1 MQSSSSTNPNPSV
14 PSHSYSSRVIYCYS
28 LPNDPNYANSV
39 KVGQTTVNVPIN
51 ATREQGR
58 QLSENAA
65 HSRII
70 ENIKTIY
77 GQQIIN
83 EMPNYTLEWHIV
95 TDMALTDHKIHDR
108 LKSNGISRNSYSESI
123 GQREWFNCNAN
134 FALEACES
142 VINSLPTVPNREI
155 NAADIKMRPEQG
167 HFVKNT
173 LGAWNAN
180 EQERLWNAKPRFGKT
195 FTALEFLAMAREQY
209 IKSAD
214 EMRPIK
220 RVLILTHKPAV
231 NDSWS
236 SDFTD
241 IMIQRWKSQGWNYA
255 SRIKSHLSLEEVEKR
270 FQENIQDNGLSTAPY
285 IYFASMQDARGKD
298 GEEFKATNNTLFD
311 TYWDM
316 VIIDE
321 AHEGNLTQ
329 LAQEVH
335 EQLKRTFTLFL
346 SGTPFR
352 HLANG
357 TFEGKVDT
365 WDYIDEQMAKEQ
377 WDSDEP
383 NPYEGLPRMWLYTLD
398 LAEKLN
404 TSIGTEE
411 ETGSFSFNELFAI
424 DKEEVKGRKGKVD
437 VFRHEEDIRA
447 FLDSLTDDESINL
460 RDTEGQTIDMPY
472 SNNGRRESRH
482 ALWVLPPRV
491 EIARLL
497 EKMLKVHPYFKDYAI
512 VNVAGDA
519 AGPDALAKLKNAIY
533 GGDPKSGDPTTTKTI
548 TLTVGRLTT
557 GVTVEPWTT
566 CLMLNNMSSPEQYMQ
581 TIFRVQSPHYYDGK
595 MKSECFVYD
604 FAPDRALRLVAE
616 SLDIASK
623 AGQHTETGKVEHL
636 QQLTNYLP
644 IMSSVDR
651 STLARVDAKY
661 IQQAVKRIYRERV
674 LEAGFD
680 TPLLFQK
687 DLQNLSEEQRAAL
700 EEVKLAS
707 GKSSP
712 VTREKVAQE
721 ITISANGLDNY
732 EYAETDAELSN
743 EIKALE
749 EKPRKE
755 RTPEEEEALAAKK
768 AEDARRRNIRNILRT
783 MSVRIPA
790 MCIAMLAEDDKE
802 SNQRTQELKEDFTL
816 EKFAGTFDEESWSE
830 FFGTISKETFLTL
843 APCFDSEILQVA
855 VAGWIK
861 EIEDVLNARKE
872 AERLK
877 KSDGVEPFQEKM
889 REFQDGVKHV
899 MSRIKN
905 PNKETVFTPYNVV
918 ELVYEAAGFTS
929 NQKLIDEMRASYGLK
944 EMIESQPIVNED
956 PLIVGCLFGKPWTG
970 LRGALVP
977 GPNDLGKPIEP
988 GEYSTFY
995 DINVKSGLFP
1005 LYAASQLAINS
1016 PSLGWEEICNNSIYA
1031 NSRTLAGKWITAA
1044 LLGMPKDWENITVI
1058 DVYEELNSEDLLD
1071 AFPKDEEARQEF
1083 LGHFLLAPLAAKQGL
1098 NLHISDIT
1106 KESQRTAVIEIIKA
1120 RRAEM
1125 KDKEQPEL
1133 GSDVRDKLNQE
1144 LDLRFDF
1151 VVSNPPYQIVQ
1162 NEKTGNAIPIWQNF
1176 VRVASHIGRKL
1187 TFINPARWQK
1197 GGSGTGLGK
1206 IKKWLLNQGHLQ
1218 SVYNMPDSDVFPTA
1232 TIEGDIAIE
1241 NIDMEKPNL
1250 EPKIGSWS
1258 RSSGF
1263 SSLRPLKVNKSIDI
1277 PLDERDY
1284 VLVEAIASIR
1294 FPSVEEHLFQ
1304 GGKNNLTRKASSVYA
1319 GKGVQDNHG
1328 IHGARMSRDT
1338 DYFILAGERDPNK
1351 KYIEILYLDQ
1361 QKNLSRRYLDKNE
1374 LRDTANNK
1382 SRAPKYQVLMSK
1394 THAQMIYR
1402 NFGPIAGP
1410 DTLCTP
1416 TWICRSF
1423 NSKIE
1428 AESYVSY
1435 ATTYFYRYL
1444 LVLRR
1449 VSQNAYPN
1457 IHRFVPDLKDVK
1469 NPRTGKIGYQ
1479 SDWIDDDLVE
1489 IFKDVLTPEDWCHIK
1504 RTAVAADKGRG
1515 DYEAGWQF
1523 PNGST
1528 YKSLTKINCT
1538 AVSADEAPSAE
1549 EEAKLDS
1556 DAVDG
1561 GK

>member
-28 LPNDPNYANSV
+28 LPNDPNYVNSV

-108 LKSNGISRNSYSESI
+108 LKGNGISRNSYSESI

-209 IKSAD
+209 IKSAH
-214 EMRPIK
+214 ETRPIK

-241 IMIQRWKSQGWNYA
+241 IMIQRWESQGWNYA
-255 SRIKSHLSLEEVEKR
+255 SRIKSHLSLEEAEKR
-270 FQENIQDNGLSTAPY
+270 FQDNIQDNGLSTAPY

-298 GEEFKATNNTLFD
+298 GGEFKATNNTLFD

-335 EQLKRTFTLFL
+335 EQLKRTFTLYL

-424 DKEEVKGRKGKVD
+424 DKQKVEGRKSKVD
-437 VFRHEEDIRA
+437 VFRHEEDIKA

-460 RDTEGQTIDMPY
+460 RDSEGQTIDMPY

-497 EKMLKVHPYFKDYAI
+497 EKMLKVHPYFKDYEI

-533 GGDPKSGDPTTTKTI
+533 GGDPKSGDPTTTRTI

-623 AGQHTETGKVEHL
+623 AGEHTETGKVEHL

-712 VTREKVAQE
+712 VTREKVVQE
-721 ITISANGLDNY
+721 ISISDNGLNNY

-755 RTPEEEEALAAKK
+755 LTPEEEEALAAKK

-790 MCIAMLAEDDKE
+790 MCIAMLAEDAKE

-816 EKFAGTFDEESWSE
+816 EKFARAFDEESWSE

-861 EIEDVLNARKE
+861 EIEDVLNIRKE

-905 PNKETVFTPYNVV
+905 PNKETVFTPYDVV
-918 ELVYEAAGFTS
+918 ELVYEAAGFTT
-929 NQKLIDEMRASYGLK
+929 NLERIDKIRTSYGLE

-977 GPNDLGKPIEP
+977 SPSELGKPIEP
-988 GEYSTFY
+988 GAYSTFY

-1005 LYAASQLAINS
+1005 LYAASQLAINN
-1016 PSLGWEEICNNSIYA
+1016 PSLSWEEICNNSIYA

-1044 LLGMPKDWENITVI
+1044 LLGMPKNWENITVI
-1058 DVYEELNSEDLLD
+1058 DVHEELNSEDLLQ
-1071 AFPKDEEARQEF
+1071 AFSEKEEARQEF
-1083 LGHFLLAPLAAKQGL
+1083 VGHFLLAPLATKQGL

-1106 KESQRTAVIEIIKA
+1106 KESHRTAVIEIIKA
-1120 RRAEM
+1120 RRTGM
-1125 KDKEQPEL
+1125 KDQEQPES
-1133 GSDVRDKLNQE
+1133 GPGARDKLNQE
-1144 LDLRFDF
+1144 FDLRFDF
-1151 VVSNPPYQIVQ
+1151 VISNPPYQL
-1162 NEKTGNAIPIWQNF
+1162 ESESNAAEVPIYPGF
-1176 VRVASHIGRKL
+1176 IDVGRL
-1187 TFINPARWQK
+1187 VGSRSIMITPARFLFNAGKTKKSWNESTYSSPEFEVLHFEPNSQAIFPPPTDVK
-1197 GGSGTGLGK
+1197 GG
-1206 IKKWLLNQGHLQ
+1206 
-1218 SVYNMPDSDVFPTA
+1218 
-1232 TIEGDIAIE
+1232 IAITLFAKGKTNGGYKDGYIAHADLDSILQKLSYPLGRFSDLVSE
-1241 NIDMEKPNL
+1241 RKPY
-1250 EPKIGSWS
+1250 S
-1258 RSSGF
+1258 F
-1263 SSLRPLKVNKSIDI
+1263 SEKSIDPTSQGI
-1277 PLDERDY
+1277 STYALHKFPEVFVEEDKKVPGQEYVKMLGLDSKNNR
-1284 VLVEAIASIR
+1284 IIR
-1294 FPSVEEHLFQ
+1294 FVKKELMLQSP
-1304 GGKNNLTRKASSVYA
+1304 NL
-1319 GKGVQDNHG
+1319 N
-1328 IHGARMSRDT
+1328 
-1338 DYFILAGERDPNK
+1338 DYK
-1351 KYIEILYLDQ
+1351 
-1361 QKNLSRRYLDKNE
+1361 
-1374 LRDTANNK
+1374 
-1382 SRAPKYQVLMSK
+1382 V
-1394 THAQMIYR
+1394 
-1402 NFGPIAGP
+1402 
-1410 DTLCTP
+1410 
-1416 TWICRSF
+1416 
-1423 NSKIE
+1423 
-1428 AESYVSY
+1428 
-1435 ATTYFYRYL
+1435 
-1444 LVLRR
+1444 
-1449 VSQNAYPN
+1449 
-1457 IHRFVPDLKDVK
+1457 FVPK
-1469 NPRTGKIGYQ
+1469 
-1479 SDWIDDDLVE
+1479 
-1489 IFKDVLTPEDWCHIK
+1489 
-1504 RTAVAADKGRG
+1504 A
-1515 DYEAGWQF
+1515 
-1523 PNGST
+1523 NGSGAIGEKLST
-1528 YKSLTKINCT
+1528 PVMGYPVMGCT
-1538 AVSADEAPSAE
+1538 ESFLNVGSFTTE
-1549 EEAKLDS
+1549 EEALNMIKYLKTRFLRLTLGSLKVTQDNPKRVWNNIPIQDFTS
-1556 DAVDG
+1556 QSWIDWDKTIDEIDDQLFAHYG
-1561 GK
+1561 LSEEEIAWAKSKITRMP